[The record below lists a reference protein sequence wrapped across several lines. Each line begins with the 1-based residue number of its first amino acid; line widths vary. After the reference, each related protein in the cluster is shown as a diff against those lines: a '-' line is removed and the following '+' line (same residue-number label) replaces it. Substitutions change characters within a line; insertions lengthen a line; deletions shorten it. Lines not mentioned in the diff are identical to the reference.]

1 MSLFDQLSSA
11 LSGEHAGLLGNVLDT
26 LSKDQGGEGCWVSSR
41 PSRPTA

>member
-26 LSKDQGGEGCWVSSR
+26 PATSKGEGCPVSSR
-41 PSRPTA
+41 PSTRTA